1 MAASSGAVRAGGA
14 YVEIFAKDGAFQQA
28 MTRVQNRL
36 KATAAAMR
44 QVGSNM
50 MIGGA
55 AMAAP
60 LLAAVNGARR
70 FEDALLDA
78 KASAGLTAAEIERVQ
93 QKALALSKAGVGG
106 PGEIAEAFTALVKA
120 GMPLEA
126 ALDGAAEAVVKFA
139 TNAGLDTTRAAEIA
153 TDAMN
158 VFGES
163 TTNATDILKAAAD
176 SSSTNVDQMTQAFSQ
191 SSAVA
196 GKAGQSMATLS
207 AALAIMAS
215 QGIKGSD
222 AGTSLKTMIQRLT
235 TGSDDAGKALAEIGL
250 GIASFRDARGN
261 MLPLAQTM
269 DILNAKL
276 ATLDPIA
283 RDNVMMRIFGTDAI
297 RAANILTSAGSAG
310 FAAMADQMG
319 KSMTNADAFDERMSG
334 ITGAIRRLNG
344 ALERMSVAVSG
355 GLGGV
360 IASIEKGLT
369 AFFNVVSSLAE
380 RFPILTQS
388 VATAAGFLLAFGA
401 ATKVAGFAISGLTQA
416 FSLVRAL
423 PALLNPVTLAIVG
436 VGAAVAGAIVVA
448 RALSPEF
455 KREADAIAAAF
466 MAGNISGAM
475 ELIGANAGIVA
486 MRMRHAFEDAG
497 DSIRNTFAAAGSFI
511 GDKLTEGL
519 DRFMGLF
526 GADILTLQEG
536 WQKLGVYFKAAFDW
550 KWALTGMGT
559 ALKKVD
565 DEIERRR
572 AAAPTADARAAE
584 RKAGRER
591 AADMRGDA
599 AADREA
605 RQRAELAAATA
616 ERDAV
621 RDSLT
626 PAQAADDAAATAARD
641 FKQPFRQP
649 GEFTPPDPQD
659 QGRVA
664 AAAAAATGIGQ
675 TVGTFSSTGEGLGIG
690 PELNKLEQPAVQTA
704 ANTAATAEAVTAL
717 ARGLDGRPIDLIDRA
732 ISPAT
737 VAGSLPP
744 RDRRRLDPEHVRDLV
759 APDSGAGAAQQPAGQ
774 AIALASPA
782 AGGVAAEV
790 AAPRAPTVAQAAR
803 AGTAIADWAGV
814 AQVMQSGFAS
824 VVNAI
829 DSHKKVSESHTSRLD
844 KIVQNTA
851 NAGMAFV

>member
-1 MAASSGAVRAGGA
+1 MASSGAVRAGGA

-36 KATAAAMR
+36 KAVSASMR
-44 QVGSNM
+44 QMGNNM
-50 MIGGA
+50 AMGGA
-55 AMAAP
+55 ALGAP
-60 LLAAVNGARR
+60 LVAAVMGARR

-78 KASAGLTAAEIERVQ
+78 KASAGLTAAEMERVR
-93 QKALALSKAGVGG
+93 QKALELSQAGVGG
-106 PGEIAEAFTALVKA
+106 PGEIAEAFTAIIKA
-120 GMPLEA
+120 GMPLEQ
-126 ALDGAAEAVVKFA
+126 ALGGAAEAVVKFA
-139 TNAGLDTTRAAEIA
+139 SNAGIDTQRAAEIA
-153 TDAMN
+153 SDAMN

-163 TTNATDILKAAAD
+163 TTSATDILKAAAD
-176 SSSTNVDQMTQAFSQ
+176 SSSTDINQMTQAFSQ

-196 GKAGQSMATLS
+196 GQAGQSMSTLS

-215 QGIKGSD
+215 QGVKGSD

-235 TGSDDAGKALAEIGL
+235 TGADTAAEAMAEIGL
-250 GIASFRDARGN
+250 GVASFRDAGGN
-261 MLPLAQTM
+261 VLPLAQVM

-276 ATLDPIA
+276 GTLDKA
-283 RDNVMMRIFGTDAI
+283 SRDNVMSRIFGTDAI
-297 RAANILTSAGSAG
+297 RAAQILTTAGSAG
-310 FAAMADQMG
+310 FKAMSDQMA
-319 KSMTNADAFDERMSG
+319 KSMSNADAFNERMSG
-334 ITGAIRRLNG
+334 ISGAVRRLNS
-344 ALERMSVAVSG
+344 AMERLSVAVSG
-355 GLGGV
+355 GLGTAIGSV
-360 IASIEKGLT
+360 EKGLV
-369 AFFNVVSSLAE
+369 AFVNAVSWLAD
-380 RFPILTQS
+380 RFPVVTQA
-388 VATAAGFLLAFGA
+388 VAGAAGFLLAFGLA
-401 ATKVAGFAISGLTQA
+401 AKVAGFALSGVAQA
-416 FSLVRAL
+416 FSLLKML
-423 PALLNPVTLAIVG
+423 PSLLTPMGLITTAIVG
-436 VGAAVAGAIVVA
+436 IGVGGVMAARSLSPAFKAETDAIWQAITQLDFGTAWQIMNLNFSIALAQMGAAASKFWGTIQ
-448 RALSPEF
+448 
-455 KREADAIAAAF
+455 
-466 MAGNISGAM
+466 G
-475 ELIGANAGIVA
+475 
-486 MRMRHAFEDAG
+486 
-497 DSIRNTFAAAGSFI
+497 TFTSAGSYI
-511 GDKLTEGL
+511 GDMLTQGL

-526 GADILTLQEG
+526 GADIITLQNGFER
-536 WQKLGVYFKAAFDW
+536 LGIYFRAAFDW
-550 KWALTGMGT
+550 KFAATGMK
-559 ALKKVD
+559 AAIKEAD
-565 DEIERRR
+565 AAAERARQR
-572 AAAPTADARAAE
+572 APTADARAEDRA
-584 RKAGRER
+584 KGRQ
-591 AADMRGDA
+591 A
-599 AADREA
+599 AADG
-605 RQRAELAAATA
+605 RQAGMDADAAGWDATIEELRQDLERAHDKLKDTPKDVAA
-616 ERDAV
+616 
-621 RDSLT
+621 
-626 PAQAADDAAATAARD
+626 PAQAGGTTPVDRGVMPVSPQAAAA
-641 FKQPFRQP
+641 
-649 GEFTPPDPQD
+649 E
-659 QGRVA
+659 
-664 AAAAAATGIGQ
+664 AAAATGIGQ